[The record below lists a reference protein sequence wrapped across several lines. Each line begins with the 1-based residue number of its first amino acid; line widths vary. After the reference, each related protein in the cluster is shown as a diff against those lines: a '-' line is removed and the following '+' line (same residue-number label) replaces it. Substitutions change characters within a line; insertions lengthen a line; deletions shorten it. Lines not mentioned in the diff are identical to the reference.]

1 MLKGVPD
8 PFEHIEI
15 CEKMSVDWV
24 WVQNEITRY
33 VYISMGIKWDEPQDL
48 NNTLKFPIGLPVFN

>member
-1 MLKGVPD
+1 MLPD
-8 PFEHIEI
+8 YVKKYNYELLKSNKPIETT
-15 CEKMSVDWV
+15 E
-24 WVQNEITRY
+24 Y